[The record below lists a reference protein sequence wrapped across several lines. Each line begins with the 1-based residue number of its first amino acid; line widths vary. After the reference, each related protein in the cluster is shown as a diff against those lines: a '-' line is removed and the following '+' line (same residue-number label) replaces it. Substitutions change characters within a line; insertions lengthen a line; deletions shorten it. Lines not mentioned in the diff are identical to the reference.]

1 MNRKLIALDGD
12 GVLLDYGAAY
22 PHAWRR
28 AFGVFPREIDPS
40 AYWPLERWDVERL
53 SGQRLDNLRRHF
65 DEQFWSSMAAIEGAV
80 DATLALRDAGYELV
94 CVSAL
99 EPAFEQAR
107 LRNLRDLGFP
117 IERVIATS
125 SAVNGRNPKAIALTA
140 LNPVAFVDDFLPYL
154 LGLPARIHTALL
166 RGHAAVS
173 PDHGPGSES
182 VQSKHRDLAAFTAWW
197 LERQ

>member
-1 MNRKLIALDGD
+1 MNRKLIALDAD

-28 AFGVFPREIDPS
+28 AFGVFPREIDAS

-53 SGQRLDNLRRHF
+53 SGERLDKLRRHF
-65 DEQFWSSMAAIEGAV
+65 DEEFWSSMVAIEGAV

-107 LRNLRDLGFP
+107 LRNLHDLGFP

-125 SAVNGRNPKAIALTA
+125 SAVDGRNPKASALTA

-154 LGLPARIHTALL
+154 LGLPAGIHTALL
-166 RGHAAVS
+166 RAHATGS
-173 PDHGPGSES
+173 PNHGPGAQS